1 MLRVDLNTSDNRWFE
16 HMRDE
21 LQKVT
26 ASHLEAI
33 DEYEARLQ
41 VCPRILGLG
50 FRHREAVN
58 QYESRLHLYFQQM
71 PHARQRQRCREIGPK
86 VGW

>member
-41 VCPRILGLG
+41 VCPRIWVQGSG
-50 FRHREAVN
+50 TV
-58 QYESRLHLYFQQM
+58 
-71 PHARQRQRCREIGPK
+71 RQ
-86 VGW
+86 